1 MSFRM
6 NVRIDE
12 VLEEGSY
19 RAVLENLEEKET
31 KFGER
36 LMWTFR
42 LLDQNA
48 EVVGFTSMS
57 PSTKANP
64 YRWSKA
70 IMGQIDPK
78 LGWGSEDVIGGECI
92 MVLEVSEDARGERK
106 NKVVQ
111 VRPFKPAEA
120 SVGSGGSPDSPD
132 IDRIAVS

>member
-31 KFGER
+31 KFDER

-57 PSTKANP
+57 SSTKANA
-64 YRWSKA
+64 YRWAEA
-70 IMGQIDPK
+70 IMGDIDPK
-78 LGWGSEDVIGGECI
+78 KGWGPEDVIGGECI
-92 MVLEVSEDARGERK
+92 VLLEITEDAQGVQK
-106 NKVVQ
+106 NKVVK
-111 VRPFKPAEA
+111 VMPAK
-120 SVGSGGSPDSPD
+120 
-132 IDRIAVS
+132 